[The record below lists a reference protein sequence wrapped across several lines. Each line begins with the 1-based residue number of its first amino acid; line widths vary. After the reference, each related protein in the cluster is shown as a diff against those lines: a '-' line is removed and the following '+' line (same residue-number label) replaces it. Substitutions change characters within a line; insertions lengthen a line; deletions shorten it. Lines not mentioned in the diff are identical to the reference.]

1 MTAYQIRENIRRLR
15 EFRNL
20 NQEDIAEGL
29 NLSPRAYANIE
40 NGRAGLDINR
50 LLQISGI
57 LKISLLNLLT
67 LHLNKDDAVDFLR
80 EDTQQIVFKIDNNSQ
95 NQKPGDD
102 TVLLPE
108 LLKQV
113 EFLRQA
119 YAEIQQ
125 DKSLL
130 RAEIQELKSS
140 ALFPG
145 EWWNY
150 KKIILCLRTPSTG

>member
-20 NQEDIAEGL
+20 NQEPVAEAL
-29 NLSPRAYANIE
+29 NLSVRAYANIE

-80 EDTQQIVFKIDNNSQ
+80 EDTQQIVFKIENNSQ

-130 RAEIQELKSS
+130 RAEIRELKSS

-145 EWWNY
+145 E
-150 KKIILCLRTPSTG
+150 